1 MLIYYPHDFG
11 TVFIR
16 NLITFCALGVDGQR
30 APPPPWDFRG
40 LLGGPGL
47 AVGEDAHQLAEHH
60 GEGVGARAGR
70 VVEEAVPHA
79 LDGALLGLDELG
91 RDGAQPL
98 DEAADLAT
106 LRVGAGA
113 GLRLGSQGYWLVS
126 D

>member
-60 GEGVGARAGR
+60 GEGVGPRAGG
-70 VVEEAVPHA
+70 VVEEQVAHL
-79 LDGALLGLDELG
+79 LDGALLGLDHLR
-91 RDGAQPL
+91 RDCAQPL
-98 DEAADLAT
+98 DEALDVPGG
-106 LRVGAGA
+106 RRRGALVLGA
-113 GLRLGSQGYWLVS
+113 A
-126 D
+126 